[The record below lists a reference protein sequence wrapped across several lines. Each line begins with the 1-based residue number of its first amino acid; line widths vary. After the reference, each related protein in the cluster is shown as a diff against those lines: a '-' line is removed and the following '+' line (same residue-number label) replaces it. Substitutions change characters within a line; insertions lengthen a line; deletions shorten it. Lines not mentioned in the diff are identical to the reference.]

1 MRPPGFEPGLQA
13 WKAWIITRLDYGRS
27 RRESIVSGCDLRVLI
42 KWTQLA
48 GQWKAGIILGVG
60 LITPACFE
68 QVSGRLLSYL
78 DGAPPFPVCTYR
90 SVEGFDPDGRNPLAS
105 GFDGSVEGCDS
116 ETEQDEYRKYN

>member
-1 MRPPGFEPGLQA
+1 
-13 WKAWIITRLDYGRS
+13 
-27 RRESIVSGCDLRVLI
+27 LI

-90 SVEGFDPDGRNPLAS
+90 SVEGFDPDGRSPLAPV
-105 GFDGSVEGCDS
+105 FDGLCEAAILLIPSSIDKLRGVSRRSNQSYVDL
-116 ETEQDEYRKYN
+116 